1 MKIIFRLSKD
11 ILVGVDLENLIK
23 VTLTDLFTK
32 YLKKWKKVILHLVTS
47 IVSVMY
53 LIKLNWF
60 GLGVGDS
67 LVLQVGQKQKK

>member
-32 YLKKWKKVILHLVTS
+32 YLKK
-47 IVSVMY
+47 
-53 LIKLNWF
+53 
-60 GLGVGDS
+60 
-67 LVLQVGQKQKK
+67 